1 MSLAE
6 APADGY
12 EGPTMAARSLG
23 ETPGVTGAI
32 VCTRDGEILGITGD
46 TTGDQGAR
54 DAALATFM
62 VRRAEALT
70 MDGDLRGLGR
80 LVTGSTLR
88 HIVLSGRRESG
99 LCIAS
104 GDHLVL
110 VSCRNGIAGASLLEQ
125 INVIIRRY
133 L

>member
-6 APADGY
+6 AAADGY

-32 VCTRDGEILGITGD
+32 VCTRDGEVLG
-46 TTGDQGAR
+46 TTGEQGAR
-54 DAALATFM
+54 DAAFATFM

-88 HIVLSGRRESG
+88 HIVLSGRREAG
-99 LCIAS
+99 ICIAA

-110 VSCRNGIAGASLLEQ
+110 VSCRGGVPGASLLER

>member
-1 MSLAE
+1 
-6 APADGY
+6 
-12 EGPTMAARSLG
+12 MAARSLG

-32 VCTRDGEILGITGD
+32 VCTRDGEVLG
-46 TTGDQGAR
+46 TTGEQGAR

-88 HIVLSGRRESG
+88 HIVLSCRREGG

-110 VSCRNGIAGASLLEQ
+110 VSCRGGIPGASLLEQ
-125 INVIIRRY
+125 INAIIRRY